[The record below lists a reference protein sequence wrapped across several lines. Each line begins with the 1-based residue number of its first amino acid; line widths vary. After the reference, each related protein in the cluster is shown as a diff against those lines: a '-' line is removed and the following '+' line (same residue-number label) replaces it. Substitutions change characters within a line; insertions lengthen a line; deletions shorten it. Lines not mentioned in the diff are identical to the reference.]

1 MRFRARFEVTL
12 LTGASSCK
20 GYDSDALSVEIAIK
34 ANRGVSKLMRK
45 GHRWLPAE
53 KLEAHTRPLR
63 PIRARIEKIFGTWK
77 RSYHFRA
84 MRWLG
89 LAKAKLQVHL
99 AAIAF
104 NVKRYW
110 RLQTA

>member
-1 MRFRARFEVTL
+1 MRSRARFEVTL

-20 GYDSDALSVEIAIK
+20 AYDALSVEIAIK
-34 ANRGVSKLMRK
+34 AKRGVSKLMRK
-45 GHRWLPAE
+45 GHRWLAAE
-53 KLEAHTRPLR
+53 ALEGHNRPLR
-63 PIRARIEKIFGTWK
+63 PIHARIEKIFGTWK
-77 RSYHFRA
+77 RSYRFRA

-110 RLQTA
+110 RLQSA